1 MGEKMIDPFSFI
13 GNLYK
18 LPVLLYVL
26 AICLLFSYECFG
38 WVGPI
43 TIIGGSILLVYRS
56 YKKSQDMII

>member
-1 MGEKMIDPFSFI
+1 MIDPFSFI

-38 WVGPI
+38 WAGPI
-43 TIIGGSILLVYRS
+43 TIIGGALFLVWRG
-56 YKKSQDMII
+56 YKKQQSAQYNF